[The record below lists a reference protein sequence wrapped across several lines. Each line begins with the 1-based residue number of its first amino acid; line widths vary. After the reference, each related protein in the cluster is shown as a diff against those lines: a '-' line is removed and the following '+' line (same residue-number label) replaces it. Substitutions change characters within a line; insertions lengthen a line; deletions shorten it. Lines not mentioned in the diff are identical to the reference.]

1 MSRLNALGKK
11 ILECHTEYQ
20 NTTSLLIKEALNV
33 YIQDLLQNTVAD
45 PTIIVT
51 LKDETIKAKDF
62 EKLLL
67 EKPGCCV
74 TIHELMTEFEKK
86 ESSILEQLS
95 GRFLYEIEKDEDKE
109 VVRFGIKLGIGEEFA
124 MNYFGV
130 DSNEAFK
137 LMKRQGFME
146 KFAALRLSKLGR
158 EILQELN
165 KTKPSIISIDASYVH
180 FSEDTKLYGTDIII
194 ELHPEDALENEEELV
209 TYLKYASEVIENI
222 VTEKLF

>member
-11 ILECHTEYQ
+11 ILECHTEYH
-20 NTTSLLIKEALNV
+20 NTTSSLIKDALNV

-51 LKDETIKAKDF
+51 LKDEAIKAKDF

-67 EKPGCCV
+67 EKPSCCV
-74 TIHELMTEFEKK
+74 TIHELMNEFEKR
-86 ESSILEQLS
+86 EATILEQIS

-109 VVRFGIKLGIGEEFA
+109 VVRFGIKIGIGEEFA
-124 MNYFGV
+124 INYFGV

-158 EILQELN
+158 EILKELN
-165 KTKPSIISIDASYVH
+165 KNKPSIINIDASYVH
-180 FSEDTKLYGTDIII
+180 FSEDTKLYGTDIIV
-194 ELHPEDALENEEELV
+194 ELHPEDALENEEELID
-209 TYLKYASEVIENI
+209 YLKRANDIVENT
-222 VTEKLF
+222 VNEKLL